1 MSTNETAL
9 DRPSKQAYEAYL
21 LLAFTALCWGGNAV
35 LGRVAVGE
43 ISPMALVAARWL
55 GVLLL
60 AVLFLR
66 KGLIRDWPVLRRHW
80 LFIVLMGA
88 SGFTIFNALFYIAAH
103 HTTAINIG
111 IVQGSIPIFVMLGT
125 MNLISLLVSYRQILD
140 PYDGAN
146 QLFVASI
153 PVAAAS
159 LVLFL
164 LRDRD
169 TWLTVA
175 RQTNHGEA
183 LRSAD

>member
-1 MSTNETAL
+1 MTASPERALPVLRIGMFLFMLVWTLEKLIEPAAYQGIFLNFYGL
-9 DRPSKQAYEAYL
+9 D
-21 LLAFTALCWGGNAV
+21 
-35 LGRVAVGE
+35 
-43 ISPMALVAARWL
+43 L
-55 GVLLL
+55 GVTPVYALGILQL
-60 AVLFLR
+60 AVLMAFVSGAF
-66 KGLIRDWPVLRRHW
+66 KTASYGLVL
-80 LFIVLMGA
+80 A
-88 SGFTIFNALFYIAAH
+88 
-103 HTTAINIG
+103 
-111 IVQGSIPIFVMLGT
+111 